1 VSGWTSKSDSDVS
14 VMSPECPPGPPLP
27 HFIEPMLAVKGE
39 AFDSAEHLFEIKWDG
54 TRALVFVEGGS
65 YRIMNR
71 RRRDITHRY
80 PELSCLKTLPDGTVL
95 DGEIVVIEG
104 GRPNFEALQRR
115 DQPGNLAVIRRRS
128 HSLPATYVVFDQ
140 LVHRHRPIMGEP
152 CALRR
157 EIAAASVC
165 GCEGP
170 QVIMSDGVVGGGK
183 AYFLEACR
191 RGLEGMLAKRLDSP
205 YLPGKRSSAWVKIKR
220 RQSAPCVVIGYT
232 PAETASGA
240 LDPADFRALIL
251 ASDVEGALRYVG
263 RVGSGFTVETRER
276 VNRLLREAGT
286 VAKPVT
292 FTAGSASERTAIWL
306 EPKVYCYVSFMER
319 TRDGH
324 LRAPVFEGIHGD

>member
-1 VSGWTSKSDSDVS
+1 M
-14 VMSPECPPGPPLP
+14 MSPEPDVPAAPLP
-27 HFIEPMLAVKGE
+27 HFIEPMLAMKGE

-54 TRALVFVEGGS
+54 TRAMVFVEGGS

-80 PELSCLKTLPDGTVL
+80 PELSCLGQLPDGTVL
-95 DGEIVVIEG
+95 DGEIVVIQN
-104 GRPNFEALQRR
+104 GRPDFEALQRR
-115 DQPGNLAVIRRRS
+115 DQPGDPAVIKRRS
-128 HSLPATYVVFDQ
+128 RSLPATYVVFDQ
-140 LVHRHRPIMGEP
+140 LVHRHRPIMGQP

-157 EIAAASVC
+157 EVAAATVRAC
-165 GCEGP
+165 TGP

-191 RGLEGMLAKRLDSP
+191 RGLEGMLAKKLDSP
-205 YLPGKRSSAWVKIKR
+205 YLPGKRSATWIKIKR
-220 RQSAPCVVIGYT
+220 TQSAPCVVIGYT
-232 PAETASGA
+232 PAETPSGA
-240 LDPADFRALIL
+240 LDPADFSALVL
-251 ASDVEGALRYVG
+251 ASEVDGALRYVG
-263 RVGSGFTVETRER
+263 RVGSGFNAETRQR

-292 FTAGSASERTAIWL
+292 PTAGSASERTAIWL

-319 TRDGH
+319 TREGH